1 LECDDGGDEEG
12 FGDLILEIDMIK
24 NLMLFVIVL
33 KVFLININGQ
43 SLLSTETLLYSFS
56 TRSGKT
62 MILAKDKK
70 DAYIVYRFG
79 TKDKVELEVLDKTK
93 KQFKYSFYLRGGGK
107 ANEGMDLNYV
117 YFINKGFKY
126 VVYSTSTAI
135 DGKYEVG
142 LKVIDLKTEKAI
154 NIKGKVKTV
163 KGTLTDFRDNGLLEI
178 GDELFD

>member
-1 LECDDGGDEEG
+1 MK
-12 FGDLILEIDMIK
+12 FTYRK
-24 NLMLFVIVL
+24 Y
-33 KVFLININGQ
+33 VFLI
-43 SLLSTETLLYSFS
+43 SLFIGLFIFKLSSQPNLLPTETLLYSFS
-56 TRSGKT
+56 TKSGKT
-62 MILAKDKK
+62 MVLAKDKK

-126 VVYSTSTAI
+126 VIFSTSYAI
-135 DGKYEVG
+135 DDKYEIG
-142 LKVIDLKTEKAI
+142 LKVIDMKTDKVTT
-154 NIKGKVKTV
+154 IKGIVKTK

-178 GDELFD
+178 GEELFD

>member
-1 LECDDGGDEEG
+1 M
-12 FGDLILEIDMIK
+12 DMIK
-24 NLMLFVIVL
+24 KLLLSVIGL
-33 KVFLININGQ
+33 IVFLTDIKAQPN
-43 SLLSTETLLYSFS
+43 LLPTETLLYSFS
-56 TRSGKT
+56 TKSGKT
-62 MILAKDKK
+62 MVLAKDKN

-126 VVYSTSTAI
+126 VIFSTSYAI
-135 DGKYEVG
+135 DDKYEIG
-142 LKVIDLKTEKAI
+142 LKVIDMKTDKVTT
-154 NIKGKVKTV
+154 IKGIVKTK

-178 GDELFD
+178 GEELFD

>member
-1 LECDDGGDEEG
+1 
-12 FGDLILEIDMIK
+12 MIK
-24 NLMLFVIVL
+24 KLLLSVIGL
-33 KVFLININGQ
+33 IVFLIDIKAQPN
-43 SLLSTETLLYSFS
+43 LLPTETLLYSFS
-56 TRSGKT
+56 TKSGKI
-62 MILAKDKK
+62 MMLAKDKN

-126 VVYSTSTAI
+126 VVFSTSYAI
-135 DGKYEVG
+135 DDKYEIG
-142 LKVIDLKTEKAI
+142 LKVIDMKTDKVTT
-154 NIKGKVKTV
+154 IKGIVKTK

-178 GDELFD
+178 GEELFD